1 MGKPNIDRIIAI
13 HGKLPEGAGK
23 MSYSQLEA
31 AYGSAQA
38 KIEDLEKEVKNLT
51 DELNSDPARQVK
63 DVEDGRSDAR
73 PELPLKSDL
82 DGDFN
87 DDELRI

>member
-1 MGKPNIDRIIAI
+1 MGKPNIDRIISI
-13 HGKLPEGAGK
+13 HGKLPEGSGK

-31 AYGSAQA
+31 AYGAANA
-38 KIEDLEKEVKNLT
+38 KIDDLEKEVKNLT

-63 DVEDGRSDAR
+63 SVEDGRSDTR

>member
-13 HGKLPEGAGK
+13 HGKLPKGAGK

-31 AYGSAQA
+31 ALGAA
-38 KIEDLEKEVKNLT
+38 NARVEDLEKEVRDLA
-51 DELNSDPARQVK
+51 DQLNADPERVP
-63 DVEDGRSDAR
+63 VEIEDGRSNAR
-73 PELPLKSDL
+73 PELPLKSEL